1 MKKIVAF
8 GASSSK
14 NSINK
19 ELAKYAASRVSESTY
34 EMIDLLD
41 FEMPIYSEDRE
52 SEQGIPELASKFK
65 KLIKESDG
73 IVISF
78 AEHNGVYTS
87 AFKNILDWISVIEKV
102 VWCNKPM
109 FLLAT
114 SNGARGAKTVLE
126 INSLDIPKGQAFG
139 LVGNNGAGKTTL
151 FSLLL
156 DLIKPTKGK
165 VLNNNIDVKESEDWK
180 SFT

>member
-1 MKKIVAF
+1 MLLQEF
-8 GASSSK
+8 L
-14 NSINK
+14 NQH
-19 ELAKYAASRVSESTY
+19 

-41 FEMPIYSEDRE
+41 FEMPIYGEDRE
-52 SEQGIPELASKFK
+52 SEHGVPELAFKFK

-78 AEHNGVYTS
+78 AEHNGVYTA
-87 AFKNILDWISVIEKV
+87 AFKNILDWISVVEKV

-126 INSLDIPKGQAFG
+126 IAHARISLENSNEIPTF
-139 LVGNNGAGKTTL
+139 LYLNTIRI
-151 FSLLL
+151 
-156 DLIKPTKGK
+156 LIK
-165 VLNNNIDVKESEDWK
+165 LEELLIK
-180 SFT
+180 SYWINLKILLIF

>member
-19 ELAKYAASRVSESTY
+19 ELAKYAASRVPESKY
-34 EMIDLLD
+34 EMMDLLD

-52 SEQGIPELASKFK
+52 SEQGIPELAFKFK
-65 KLIKESDG
+65 KILKDSDG
-73 IVISF
+73 IIISF
-78 AEHNGVYTS
+78 AEHNGVYTA

-102 VWCNKPM
+102 VWYNKPM

-114 SNGARGAKTVLE
+114 SNGERGAKTVLE
-126 INSLDIPKGQAFG
+126 IAHSRISLENPNEIPI
-139 LVGNNGAGKTTL
+139 
-151 FSLLL
+151 FSLPKYNDNFDQVRGITDRELL
-156 DLIKPTKGK
+156 DKFEHSLEIFIKN
-165 VLNNNIDVKESEDWK
+165 L
-180 SFT
+180 

>member
-19 ELAKYAASRVSESTY
+19 ELAKYAASRVPESKY
-34 EMIDLLD
+34 EMVDLLD

-52 SEQGIPELASKFK
+52 SEQGIPELAFKFK
-65 KLIKESDG
+65 KILKDSDG
-73 IVISF
+73 IIISF
-78 AEHNGVYTS
+78 AEHNGVYTA

-102 VWCNKPM
+102 VWYNKPM

-114 SNGARGAKTVLE
+114 SNGERGAKTVLE
-126 INSLDIPKGQAFG
+126 IAHSRISLENPNEIPI
-139 LVGNNGAGKTTL
+139 
-151 FSLLL
+151 FSLPKYNDNFDQVRGITDRELL
-156 DLIKPTKGK
+156 DKFEHSLEIFIKN
-165 VLNNNIDVKESEDWK
+165 L
-180 SFT
+180 

>member
-19 ELAKYAASRVSESTY
+19 KLAKYAASRVPESTY

-41 FEMPIYSEDRE
+41 FEMPIYSEDKER
-52 SEQGIPELASKFK
+52 EQGVPNLTFKFK
-65 KLIKESDG
+65 KLLKDSDG
-73 IVISF
+73 IIISF

-87 AFKNILDWISVIEKV
+87 AFKNILDWISVIENL

-114 SNGARGAKTVLE
+114 SNGPRGAKTVLE
-126 INSLDIPKGQAFG
+126 IAHARISLENNNQIPIFSLPKYNENFDQVKGITDKELLDKFENSLKIF
-139 LVGNNGAGKTTL
+139 
-151 FSLLL
+151 
-156 DLIKPTKGK
+156 IKN
-165 VLNNNIDVKESEDWK
+165 L
-180 SFT
+180 